1 MKEALEVA
9 VLNLIAPIGVIT
21 SFLFIW
27 FKTDFFLSYLK
38 LFNFKF
44 PDYEKQSIENPDL
57 FFFEY
62 LACKNSSS
70 KFKFFIFKLMSCE
83 FCLCAWVSLGVS
95 LFYSLNFIGIYY
107 VFSLFLFKYLENCFF
122 KDD

>member
-70 KFKFFIFKLMSCE
+70 KFKFFIFKLIS
-83 FCLCAWVSLGVS
+83 FQSLTI
-95 LFYSLNFIGIYY
+95 NFTN
-107 VFSLFLFKYLENCFF
+107 VFIDFVTDTKFPYRI
-122 KDD
+122 

>member
-1 MKEALEVA
+1 MMEALEA
-9 VLNLIAPIGVIT
+9 AALNLIAPVGLVS

-44 PDYEKQSIENPDL
+44 SDYENQSFENPDL

-62 LACKNSSS
+62 LACKNTSS
-70 KFKFFIFKLMSCE
+70 KFKFFIFKLFSCP
-83 FCLCAWVSLGVS
+83 FCLAAWASLCVS
-95 LFYSLNFIGIYY
+95 LFYSLSLVGIYY
-107 VFSLFLFKYLENCFF
+107 VFSLFLFKYLENLFF
-122 KDD
+122 END